1 MTRRRFVGSHTAAL
15 ARNWSSTASQQM
27 RTRDAR
33 MAARLVHPGGNE
45 AYTDDVVDG
54 WIRTVVDTQKEGEQ
68 PVAPMIEKS

>member
-1 MTRRRFVGSHTAAL
+1 
-15 ARNWSSTASQQM
+15 
-27 RTRDAR
+27 